1 MGTLGIMPG
10 PEVET
15 PGRRRLPPLLLPTDP
30 SPEDL
35 VHSWTLSARDQVE
48 VLRCRGEANRRR
60 FAVELCTL
68 RAYGR
73 FLPEAAPTP
82 VAMTN
87 HLARQLDLPPVPLSA
102 RGAGR
107 AG

>member
-1 MGTLGIMPG
+1 MIPSPPRSTLFPY
-10 PEVET
+10 T
-15 PGRRRLPPLLLPTDP
+15 TLFRSLPTDP

-60 FAVELCTL
+60 FAVQLCTL

-82 VAMTN
+82 VRSEEHTSE
-87 HLARQLDLPPVPLSA
+87 LQSRRDLVCRLLLEKKK
-102 RGAGR
+102 
-107 AG
+107 

>member
-10 PEVET
+10 PEVQT
-15 PGRRRLPPLLLPTDP
+15 PGRRRIPPLLLPTDP

-35 VHSWTLSARDQVE
+35 VQYWTLSARDHAE

-60 FAVELCTL
+60 FAVQLCTL

-73 FLPEAAPTP
+73 FLGSL
-82 VAMTN
+82 VFSGVKNYCIINYLCQQM
-87 HLARQLDLPPVPLSA
+87 DVSIS
-102 RGAGR
+102 
-107 AG
+107 